1 MQVLRYKLNTV
12 YLKILL
18 HHYENVFYLK
28 KMGIEESAINRAIKR
43 KGEVL
48 CAYNKF
54 VYNESSTTNQQ

>member
-1 MQVLRYKLNTV
+1 
-12 YLKILL
+12 
-18 HHYENVFYLK
+18 
-28 KMGIEESAINRAIKR
+28 MGIEESIINRAIKR

>member
-1 MQVLRYKLNTV
+1 MQVLRYKHRISKNPPTPLRKRV
-12 YLKILL
+12 LF
-18 HHYENVFYLK
+18 EK
-28 KMGIEESAINRAIKR
+28 KMEIEESTINRAIKR